1 MRKFVDQTWLTKLS
15 KLNQHL
21 GNLDKCDIE
30 LCIQWLIF
38 AWQWPTHDFSY
49 GMGPHSSVF
58 AHDSNS
64 LGKNYAL
71 GLSKIQHRDYLTLQI
86 THSPKSSF
94 KLRGF
99 NHRRI
104 KKSHSIFSTGPRR
117 VGLCLHCTCR
127 IKKKKKTLTIINLF
141 NIYRFMQHFLI
152 IHTIKISQKFIN

>member
-58 AHDSNS
+58 ANDSNS

-71 GLSKIQHRDYLTLQI
+71 GLSKIQHRDNFTLQI

-104 KKSHSIFSTGPRR
+104 NKVTPYLAQAQGESGFACIAL
-117 VGLCLHCTCR
+117 VGL
-127 IKKKKKTLTIINLF
+127 KKKTKTLTIIYLF
-141 NIYRFMQHFLI
+141 IIYRFMQHFLI
-152 IHTIKISQKFIN
+152 IHTIKMSQKFIN